1 MRLNVFELLTVPIPG
16 GDTPMRLTAAAG
28 FALSALVSLVALSST
43 RDARAEEQ
51 FDVTVAGG
59 KVTVTAKGAW
69 HINKDYPWKLTSGDA
84 KLDKS
89 KFTIA
94 EKTASVAAPKGAAH
108 LKGAVCQAE
117 NCMPF
122 EKDVTIP

>member
-1 MRLNVFELLTVPIPG
+1 MRSTS
-16 GDTPMRLTAAAG
+16 AAG
-28 FALSALVSLVALSST
+28 FALSFLVAVASLSST

-69 HINKDYPWKLTSGDA
+69 HINKEFPWKLTQGDN
-84 KLDKS
+84 KLDKT
-89 KFTIA
+89 KFTLA
-94 EKTASVAAPKGAAH
+94 EKVASVAAPKGAAK

-122 EKDVTIP
+122 EKDIVVQ

>member
-1 MRLNVFELLTVPIPG
+1 MRP
-16 GDTPMRLTAAAG
+16 TAAAI
-28 FALSALVSLVALSST
+28 ALSFLCAVAAVSST

-51 FDVTVAGG
+51 FDVSVAGG

-69 HINKDYPWKLTSGDA
+69 HINKDFPWKLTQGDT
-84 KLDKS
+84 KLDKT
-89 KFTIA
+89 KFTLA
-94 EKTASVAAPKGAAH
+94 EKSASVAGAKGAAH

-122 EKDVTIP
+122 EKDIVIQ